1 MFRQFFLLIYK
12 CYNIIS
18 KAKEEEYHMKEISGL
33 DLKTTDGK
41 LGFCYGEDIFGPSP
55 EIRYLDDIRASLAEP
70 DSDGPEEVYCIAM
83 DVGKHC
89 VYAGI
94 RQ

>member
-1 MFRQFFLLIYK
+1 
-12 CYNIIS
+12 
-18 KAKEEEYHMKEISGL
+18 MKEISGL

-70 DSDGPEEVYCIAM
+70 DSDGPEEVYCIEWM
-83 DVGKHC
+83 SERNVIKNISFPETC
-89 VYAGI
+89 YSES
-94 RQ
+94 